1 MAHDCDKLVA
11 ANSSKRADPR
21 AGSHTIEPRDQHR
34 RRDASDS
41 TGQTADGHAWR
52 EAQNNNR
59 ASSIDFMLSTLIE
72 LQRLKR
78 LDRTGWTLR
87 GLPNGTES
95 VAAHS
100 FGVSVTAMLLA
111 DRCKAR
117 GVSLD
122 VEKVL
127 RIALLHDWA
136 ETRVGD
142 MPRTAT
148 LYFGS
153 AARKQAETAAFA
165 DIVNAVDA
173 DGSYATLYNDYER
186 RESTEAR
193 LVKAADVLDLLIQVL
208 ALERAGAR
216 GLDEFWEVAD
226 NPEFNLEGAAE
237 QIVLELLQSI
247 LKARSELHPNV

>member
-1 MAHDCDKLVA
+1 
-11 ANSSKRADPR
+11 
-21 AGSHTIEPRDQHR
+21 
-34 RRDASDS
+34 
-41 TGQTADGHAWR
+41 
-52 EAQNNNR
+52 
-59 ASSIDFMLSTLIE
+59 MLSTLIE

-111 DRCKAR
+111 DKFVAS
-117 GVSLD
+117 GIDVD

-136 ETRVGD
+136 EVRVGD

-153 AARKQAETAAFA
+153 EARKQAETAAFS
-165 DIVNAVDA
+165 DIVADVDK
-173 DGSYATLYNDYER
+173 GLYATLYDEYER
-186 RESTEAR
+186 RNSLEAR
-193 LVKAADVLDLLIQVL
+193 LVKAADVIDLLIQVL

-216 GLDEFWEVAD
+216 GLDEFWEVAER
-226 NPEFNLEGAAE
+226 PEFNLEDTAA
-237 QIVLELLQSI
+237 QIVQELLQSI
-247 LKARSELHPNV
+247 LKARRELHP